1 MGDRILTQHPEKK
14 KGVNI
19 QRDKYEQVR
28 DAIQAS
34 LREEV
39 TQTFQALGEAIN
51 QKLAGN
57 FDGSIGWYFT
67 SAKLD
72 LEARGVIVCERRSG
86 HPQMIRLTTNE

>member
-19 QRDKYEQVR
+19 RRDKYEQVR
-28 DAIQAS
+28 DAIQVS
-34 LREEV
+34 LREEGA
-39 TQTFQALGEAIN
+39 QTFQALSEAVN
-51 QKLAGN
+51 QKLGGN

-67 SAKLD
+67 TVKLD

-86 HPQMIRLTTNE
+86 QPQMIQLATNE